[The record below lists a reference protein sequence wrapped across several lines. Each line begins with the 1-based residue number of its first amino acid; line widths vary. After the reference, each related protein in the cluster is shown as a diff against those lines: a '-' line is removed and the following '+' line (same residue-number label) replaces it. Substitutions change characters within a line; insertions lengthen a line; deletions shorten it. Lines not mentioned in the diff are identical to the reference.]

1 MHWECCFASLSVTLL
16 LRCRDCFWK
25 ILIASSNSFVQLSTK
40 HTQSGFSKVE
50 YLSLTTSLQP
60 KKTKF
65 SNFAPVVR
73 SSQVHW
79 FFAIW
84 RGDRKGPQGH
94 RVNCHL
100 SPPCLPLVYGGMCRK
115 VHFPRAQQRSLRKA
129 LNSQPY
135 DYVSDALPLHRVADV
150 TCNKSSM

>member
-100 SPPCLPLVYGGMCRK
+100 SPPCLPLQMEESAVKCLSQGHNNEAYGRPWTRNLTITCPTRYHHAPRCR
-115 VHFPRAQQRSLRKA
+115 Q
-129 LNSQPY
+129 
-135 DYVSDALPLHRVADV
+135 
-150 TCNKSSM
+150 